1 MKKTAT
7 LQILP
12 ISWKQNFIQ
21 VGLSPESLEILS
33 GKMGGLKDYFFG
45 GKLKADKSHV
55 KTANTTRWTVSL
67 VESYFQVVWEK
78 EDYLIILLAKT
89 NHAIFHFFQFFLQ
102 HGVMSHFD
110 LRHNGK
116 KIWCKVGAKLVQSWC
131 QVGAE
136 LVPSFLSF
144 YFTFTRKRAQNLAPT
159 WHQLCTNFAP
169 TWHQLGTNFAPT
181 LHQLCTNFAPT
192 LHQLCTNFAPTL
204 HQLCTNF
211 APTLHQLCTN
221 FAPTLHQV
229 FIQII
234 FNSCRTTYQCV
245 LNSLFLHPYCWW
257 KSPASIRVY

>member
-1 MKKTAT
+1 M
-7 LQILP
+7 
-12 ISWKQNFIQ
+12 
-21 VGLSPESLEILS
+21 
-33 GKMGGLKDYFFG
+33 
-45 GKLKADKSHV
+45 
-55 KTANTTRWTVSL
+55 
-67 VESYFQVVWEK
+67 ESYFQVVWEK

-89 NHAIFHFFQFFLQ
+89 NHAIFHFFQLFLQ
-102 HGVMSHFD
+102 HRVMSHFD

-116 KIWCKVGAKLVQSWC
+116 KLWCKVGAKLVPSWC
-131 QVGAE
+131 RVGAKVSLLLLHIYKKKSPKLGTKLGTE
-136 LVPSFLSF
+136 
-144 YFTFTRKRAQNLAPT
+144 
-159 WHQLCTNFAP
+159 LCTNFAP
-169 TWHQLGTNFAPT
+169 TRHQLGTNLAPT

-192 LHQLCTNFAPTL
+192 LHQLCTNFASTL

-211 APTLHQLCTN
+211 APTLHQLCINFATN